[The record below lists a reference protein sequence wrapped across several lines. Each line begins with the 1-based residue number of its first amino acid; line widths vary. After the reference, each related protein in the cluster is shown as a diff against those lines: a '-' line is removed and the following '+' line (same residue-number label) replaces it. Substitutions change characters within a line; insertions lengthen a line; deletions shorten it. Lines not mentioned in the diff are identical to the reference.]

1 VTERRI
7 KLRRKL
13 GSPAVVLNV
22 QQPSSISVHVDE
34 FGTVM
39 VTMQA
44 ADIDTVPPL
53 GKDMS
58 TRSHN
63 ASAAND

>member
-1 VTERRI
+1 
-7 KLRRKL
+7 
-13 GSPAVVLNV
+13 VVLNV